1 MVYNIARVMFMEIRN
16 GKIIVGAA
24 GGTAGKN
31 AKTYKVSLPS
41 AWLCEMGISEDDR
54 EVCLSFDGQQIM
66 IQKRL
71 SFEDFIKNKQRQ
83 NHELKLISYYDND
96 TLCTR
101 IYADFTDHLLAIK
114 NEDVPNLHRAFGV
127 NETPTWDDF
136 MSFLEERCIPR
147 QRDGLHY
154 YLDELGLDEYDP
166 LAIVLRTEGRMAE
179 DHQWL
184 KVENLS

>member
-1 MVYNIARVMFMEIRN
+1 METRN
-16 GKIIVGAA
+16 NRIIVGTA

-41 AWLCEMGISEDDR
+41 VWLSEIGIGEDDR
-54 EVCLSFDGQQIM
+54 DVCLSFDGQQIT
-66 IQKRL
+66 IRKRL
-71 SFEDFIKNKQRQ
+71 SFEDFVGSKRAQ
-83 NHELKLISYYDND
+83 NHTLKLLSYYESD

-101 IYADFTDHLLAIK
+101 ICADFTDQVLAVK

-136 MSFLEERCIPR
+136 TAFLEDRCIPR
-147 QRDGLHY
+147 QRDGLRY

-184 KVENLS
+184 KVEDIP